1 MRHELGDTITKLR
14 IVDDLDQLIIKTCD
28 EDVSCD
34 PDIQS
39 IVCGMEDIK
48 YKYLYE
54 VIDDLA
60 ILKQK
65 REAYLHRNTKLNLL
79 EG

>member
-1 MRHELGDTITKLR
+1 MNDLLIKLKF
-14 IVDDLDQLIIKTCD
+14 VDELDQLITKTCD
-28 EDVSCD
+28 EDEACD

-54 VIDDLA
+54 VIDDLTT
-60 ILKQK
+60 LKQK
-65 REAYLHRNTKLNLL
+65 REAYLNRNVKLNLM
-79 EG
+79 E